1 VMVSPVLSVITAA
14 DPLVSITLAHLVL
27 HEQLASGPVNITMEV
42 MAFAVMI
49 VGIVTLAHRA
59 PMVAPKQ
66 EAAVPRPVQA
76 ER

>member
-1 VMVSPVLSVITAA
+1 VL
-14 DPLVSITLAHLVL
+14 
-27 HEQLASGPVNITMEV
+27 
-42 MAFAVMI
+42 AFALMI

-66 EAAVPRPVQA
+66 EATLPRPVQA